1 MIVKWHLAKYNT
13 TFKGLLFHINN
24 WNNSVPSSRIG
35 GVSIYWSFIF
45 FEYIPRLTMK
55 IFKDLYFS
63 KAERLEEIS
72 QKSENIIN
80 LLEKPDYRQRST
92 LVEVILLPPSDSL
105 VNSLWKKVVLHK
117 IALALKKIKT
127 IFSLFAIKMYL
138 FSKY

>member
-1 MIVKWHLAKYNT
+1 MAKYNT

-24 WNNSVPSSRIG
+24 WN
-35 GVSIYWSFIF
+35 IYWSFIF

-80 LLEKPDYRQRST
+80 LLEKPDYR
-92 LVEVILLPPSDSL
+92 
-105 VNSLWKKVVLHK
+105 
-117 IALALKKIKT
+117 
-127 IFSLFAIKMYL
+127 
-138 FSKY
+138 